1 MSLIIG
7 QSTWWK
13 TNHSLVLWLRL
24 RWDLLFWSFN
34 RFASVRLRRNG
45 IGVRWVKDG
54 NWTRALLRSID
65 LRGSKPTWKTFDRGP
80 SIKLLEASTGLGF
93 DGGWEMKIER
103 WVLRFQG
110 NGFDGMSLN
119 NLKEW
124 VRWEWFWWI
133 FVLMLWWA
141 EMVCWKWKVRMAGSI
156 GSNGLLVWSMNCM
169 LESSD

>member
-1 MSLIIG
+1 MELG
-7 QSTWWK
+7 FDGWK
-13 TNHSLVLWLRL
+13 METGLVLCCAASIFADRSLRE
-24 RWDLLFWSFN
+24 
-34 RFASVRLRRNG
+34 
-45 IGVRWVKDG
+45 
-54 NWTRALLRSID
+54 AL
-65 LRGSKPTWKTFDRGP
+65 GSKPTWKTFDRGP